1 MDSLIYIIIFIISRS
16 EAVHDNMFTFRL
28 KWNDLKEL
36 ILVGLLCDQ
45 CLNIADSVSVV
56 TVYLKK
62 RPLGKSLKI
71 LPAILSKCKI
81 QH

>member
-1 MDSLIYIIIFIISRS
+1 MDSLIYIIIFFISRS

-71 LPAILSKCKI
+71 LPVILSKCKI

>member
-56 TVYLKK
+56 TVYLK
-62 RPLGKSLKI
+62 PLGKSLKI